1 MRKKTDESESPLSS
15 AGFSPTRF
23 EYFAGLA
30 LQGLLVGRAEKDW
43 PKLSQRAVEIAKDME
58 SALDS

>member
-1 MRKKTDESESPLSS
+1 MRKKTDESESPLRT

-30 LQGLLVGRAEKDW
+30 LQGLLVGRSEKDW
-43 PKLSQRAVEIAKDME
+43 PKMSRRAVEIAKTME
-58 SALDS
+58 DALDS